1 MLTNLQLTNFR
12 RHRDLTL
19 DFTQGMQVIRAANEG
34 GKSTTIESAA
44 YALFGTSA
52 LRTSLDEA
60 CTWGEDPKTLKVKV
74 TLTLNGDTYIFSRS
88 KGGAEVL
95 KNGAVFCTGQK
106 EVSNFSATLL
116 GADGATAA
124 KLMLANQNGLRGA
137 LEEGPKALS
146 VLIEDLSDLSI
157 FDRILN
163 AAQEKLA
170 LGNPA
175 LLEERLKGAES
186 TLAAASENLPAQPD
200 AEAHAAKLAEI
211 DAEMKANLDA
221 LPAAE
226 TKVTN
231 ATAAYDT
238 AVKQYGER
246 MQLQRTHDEA
256 VKRLNDMAVQEE
268 SLRADAQIVVADQR
282 DSLRAAI
289 AEAENH
295 ANRGIAFRFY
305 KDLPTGPRFGGGSD
319 EFQTALTTARNEL
332 AEVERAIKTLDMR
345 EVQTKARRINHDKC
359 DKCGQDVTHL
369 ESVVTTNKLV
379 DAELAEIEALRVPY
393 LARKPGIA
401 DRLAALEAT
410 DTFARKYSA
419 AVGKVASYVTLDCTV
434 YPPKA
439 EWVGGVPAAE
449 AVDVDSLRGQLK
461 RNEAALSAATS
472 AKAKHEMAL
481 QSLAKAKADVVAATA
496 KLNEFVAPTSEEV
509 VRLEEAKNEA
519 VAATLALKGSNIIL
533 QQSRDAEVSAF
544 NSATTVWAMSRA
556 RIEDAEKTIAACKSD
571 LDSLAFNN
579 ALVKKLRSLR
589 PLVAD
594 QLWNTVLASVSVMFS
609 QMRGEASI
617 VTKGKDGFRVNG
629 QAVES
634 LSGSTLDL
642 LGLALRCSLLK
653 TFVPHCDLLVL
664 DEPFASMDTA
674 RSAEALA
681 LIQAAG
687 FNQVLLITHEDMS
700 ESLADNILEI

>member
-1 MLTNLQLTNFR
+1 MIVNLHMTNFR

-19 DFTQGMQVIRAANEG
+19 DFTQGMQVIRSANEG
-34 GKSTTIESAA
+34 GKSTTTEAFA
-44 YALFGTSA
+44 YALFGATA
-52 LRTSLDEA
+52 LRTTFEET
-60 CTWGEDPKTLKVKV
+60 CTWGEPINSLKVKV
-74 TLTLNGDTYIFSRS
+74 TLTLNGDTYVFSRS
-88 KGGAEVL
+88 KSGAEVL

-106 EVSNFSATLL
+106 EVSALSATLL

-200 AEAHAAKLAEI
+200 AEAHTAKLAEI

-221 LPAAE
+221 LPASE
-226 TKVTN
+226 TKVTV

-246 MQLQRTHDEA
+246 KQLQRTHDDA
-256 VKRLNDMAVQEE
+256 VRRLNDSTVQEE
-268 SLRADAQIVVADQR
+268 SLRADAQVVVADQR
-282 DSLRAAI
+282 DSLRVAI

-295 ANRGIAFRFY
+295 ANRAVAFRFY
-305 KDLPTGPRFGGGSD
+305 KDLPTGPRFGGSSD

-434 YPPKA
+434 YPPEA
-439 EWVGGVPAAE
+439 TWVGTIPIPDGA
-449 AVDVDSLRGQLK
+449 DVDGLRGQLK
-461 RNEAALSAATS
+461 RNEAALVLMTS

-519 VAATLALKGSNIIL
+519 VAANLALKGSNIIL
-533 QQSRDAEVSAF
+533 QQSRDAEVAAF

-664 DEPFASMDTA
+664 DEAAAAMDQSRT
-674 RSAEALA
+674 EAMMGF
-681 LIQAAG
+681 IKSAG
-687 FNQVLLITHEDMS
+687 FGQTILITHEDIS
-700 ESLADNILEI
+700 QSICDNILEI

>member
-1 MLTNLQLTNFR
+1 MLKRIEMTNFM
-12 RHRDLTL
+12 RHRSLDLTFDDGFACL
-19 DFTQGMQVIRAANEG
+19 RGANEA
-34 GKSTTIESAA
+34 GKSSIVTGFA

-52 LRTSLDEA
+52 LRTTFDEA
-60 CTWGEDPKTLKVKV
+60 VTWGEDPKTLKVKV
-74 TLTLNGDTYIFSRS
+74 TLTLNGDTYVFSRS
-88 KGGAEVL
+88 KSGAEVL

-106 EVSNFSATLL
+106 EVSALAAQLL

-157 FDRILN
+157 FDRILT

-221 LPAAE
+221 LPAAQ
-226 TKVTN
+226 TKVTV

-256 VKRLNDMAVQEE
+256 VKRLNDSTVQEE
-268 SLRADAQIVVADQR
+268 SLRADAQVGVADQR

-295 ANRGIAFRFY
+295 ANRGVAFRFY
-305 KDLPTGPRFGGGSD
+305 KDLPTGPRFGGSAD
-319 EFQTALTTARNEL
+319 EFQTALTTTRNEL
-332 AEVERAIKTLDMR
+332 AEVERAIKALDMR
-345 EVQTKARRINHDKC
+345 EVQTKARRIDHDKC

-393 LARKPGIA
+393 LTRKPGIA

-410 DTFARKYSA
+410 DAFARKYNS

-439 EWVGGVPAAE
+439 EWVGGVPSENGHDIE
-449 AVDVDSLRGQLK
+449 ALRGQLK

-519 VAATLALKGSNIIL
+519 VAANLALKGSNILL

-579 ALVKKLRSLR
+579 GLVKKLRSLR

-700 ESLADNILEI
+700 ESLADNLLEI

>member
-19 DFTQGMQVIRAANEG
+19 DMTQGMQVLRAANEG
-34 GKSTTIESAA
+34 GKSTTIEGFA

-52 LRTSLDEA
+52 LRTTFEEA
-60 CTWGEDPKTLKVKV
+60 VTWGEDPKTLRVKV

-106 EVSNFSATLL
+106 EVSALSATLL

-211 DAEMKANLDA
+211 DAEIKANLDA
-221 LPAAE
+221 LPAAQ
-226 TKVTN
+226 TNVTV

-246 MQLQRTHDEA
+246 MQLQRTHDDA
-256 VKRLNDMAVQEE
+256 VRRLNDSTVQEE
-268 SLRADAQIVVADQR
+268 SLRADAQVVVADQR

-295 ANRGIAFRFY
+295 VNRGIAFRFY
-305 KDLPTGPRFGGGSD
+305 KDLPTGPRFGGSSD

-379 DAELAEIEALRVPY
+379 DAELAEIEALRVPH

-410 DTFARKYSA
+410 DAFARKYSA
-419 AVGKVASYVTLDCTV
+419 AVGKVASYVTLDGTV

-439 EWVGGVPAAE
+439 EWVGGVPSENGHDIE
-449 AVDVDSLRGQLK
+449 ALRGQLK

-481 QSLAKAKADVVAATA
+481 QSLAKAKSDVVAATA

-519 VAATLALKGSNIIL
+519 IAANLALKGSNILL

-664 DEPFASMDTA
+664 DEAAAAMDSSRT
-674 RSAEALA
+674 EAMMGF
-681 LIQAAG
+681 IKSAG
-687 FNQVLLITHEDMS
+687 FGQTILITHEDIS
-700 ESLADNILEI
+700 QSICDNILEI

>member
-34 GKSTTIESAA
+34 GKTTTTEAFA
-44 YALFGTSA
+44 YALFGSSA
-52 LRTSLDEA
+52 LRTTFDETV
-60 CTWGEDPKTLKVKV
+60 TWNEPASSLKVKV
-74 TLTLNGDTYIFSRS
+74 ELQVGGDTLVFSRS
-88 KGGAEVL
+88 KSGAEVI
-95 KNGAVFCTGQK
+95 KNGSVFVTGQK
-106 EVSNFSATLL
+106 EVSSFASALL
-116 GADGATAA
+116 GADSGVAH
-124 KLMLANQNGLRGA
+124 KLFLSGQNSIRGA

-146 VLIEDLSDLSI
+146 VLIEDLAG
-157 FDRILN
+157 FEMWDRILN

-200 AEAHAAKLAEI
+200 AEAHAAKLVEI

-221 LPAAE
+221 LPAAQ
-226 TKVTN
+226 TKVTV

-246 MQLQRTHDEA
+246 MQLQRTHDDA
-256 VKRLNDMAVQEE
+256 VRRLNDSTVQEE
-268 SLRADAQIVVADQR
+268 SLRADAQVVVADRR
-282 DSLRAAI
+282 DSLRATI

-295 ANRGIAFRFY
+295 ANRAVAFRFY
-305 KDLPTGPRFGGGSD
+305 KDLPTGPRFGGSSD

-393 LARKPGIA
+393 LARKPGIT
-401 DRLAALEAT
+401 DRLAALEET
-410 DTFARKYSA
+410 DNFARKYSA

-449 AVDVDSLRGQLK
+449 AVDVDGLRGQLK

-472 AKAKHEMAL
+472 AKAKHEMAI

-519 VAATLALKGSNIIL
+519 VAANLALKGSNILL

-664 DEPFASMDTA
+664 DEAAAAMDSSRT
-674 RSAEALA
+674 EAMMGF
-681 LIQAAG
+681 IKSAG
-687 FNQVLLITHEDMS
+687 FGQTILITHES
-700 ESLADNILEI
+700 VSSTICDNILEI

>member
-1 MLTNLQLTNFR
+1 MLTNLQITNFR

-19 DFTQGMQVIRAANEG
+19 DFTSGMNVIRSANEM
-34 GKSTTIESAA
+34 GKSTTIEAFA
-44 YALFGTSA
+44 YALFGASA
-52 LRTSLDEA
+52 LRTTFEEA
-60 CTWGEDPKTLKVKV
+60 VTWGEPINSLKVKV

-221 LPAAE
+221 LPAAQ
-226 TKVTN
+226 TKVTV
-231 ATAAYDT
+231 ATVVYDT
-238 AVKQYGER
+238 AVKQCGER
-246 MQLQRTHDEA
+246 MQLQRTHDDA
-256 VKRLNDMAVQEE
+256 VRRLNDSTVQEE
-268 SLRADAQIVVADQR
+268 SLRADAQVVVADQR

-295 ANRGIAFRFY
+295 ANRGVAFRFY
-305 KDLPTGPRFGGGSD
+305 KDLPTGTRFGGSSD
-319 EFQTALTTARNEL
+319 EFQTALTAARNEL

-393 LARKPGIA
+393 LARKPGIT

-410 DTFARKYSA
+410 DAFARKHSA
-419 AVGKVASYVTLDCTV
+419 AIGKVASHVTLDCTV

-439 EWVGGVPAAE
+439 EWIGGVPSENGHDIE
-449 AVDVDSLRGQLK
+449 ALRGQLK

-519 VAATLALKGSNIIL
+519 VAANLALKGSNILL

-642 LGLALRCSLLK
+642 LGLSLRASLLR

-664 DEPFASMDTA
+664 DEPAAAMDQSRT
-674 RSAEALA
+674 EAMMGF
-681 LIQAAG
+681 IQSAG
-687 FNQVLLITHEDMS
+687 FGQTILITHES
-700 ESLADNILEI
+700 VSSAVADNILEI